1 MTTIKE
7 LLIVIVLAVTD
18 AVVHVVVTVVTGVV
32 TVTMVVEAG
41 TVIAIIERRGCCHR
55 LLQ

>member
-7 LLIVIVLAVTD
+7 LLIVIVLAAID
-18 AVVHVVVTVVTGVV
+18 AVVHVVVTVVTG
-32 TVTMVVEAG
+32 TMVVEAG
-41 TVIAIIERRGCCHR
+41 TVIAIIERRGCCQR